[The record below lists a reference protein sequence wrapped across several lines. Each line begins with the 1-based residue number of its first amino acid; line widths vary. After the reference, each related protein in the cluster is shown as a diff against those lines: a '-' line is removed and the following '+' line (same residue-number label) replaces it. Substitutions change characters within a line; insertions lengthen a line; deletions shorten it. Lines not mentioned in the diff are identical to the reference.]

1 MSNNH
6 YDVIVIGT
14 GAGGG
19 TIANKL
25 AVAGKKI
32 LILERGDF
40 LPREKDNWSSAA
52 VQGERKYQ
60 TKEVWHD
67 ADGKEFNPQQHYY
80 VGGNTKVYGA
90 ALFRMRAE
98 DFGETLH
105 HEGIS
110 PAWEMSYAELEPYYA
125 AAEQLYGVR

>member
-14 GAGGG
+14 GAGGA

-40 LPREKDNWSSAA
+40 LPCKR
-52 VQGERKYQ
+52 
-60 TKEVWHD
+60 
-67 ADGKEFNPQQHYY
+67 
-80 VGGNTKVYGA
+80 
-90 ALFRMRAE
+90 
-98 DFGETLH
+98 
-105 HEGIS
+105 
-110 PAWEMSYAELEPYYA
+110 
-125 AAEQLYGVR
+125 

>member
-1 MSNNH
+1 MSSNH

-25 AVAGKKI
+25 AVGGKKI

-40 LPREKDNWSSAA
+40 LPREKDNWNSAA
-52 VQGERKYQ
+52 VQGENKYQ
-60 TKEVWHD
+60 TKEVWRD

-80 VGGNTKVYGA
+80 VGGNKSLRCRIVSDAGRG
-90 ALFRMRAE
+90 FR
-98 DFGETLH
+98 
-105 HEGIS
+105 
-110 PAWEMSYAELEPYYA
+110 
-125 AAEQLYGVR
+125 